1 MIDLEKKRA
10 LPTRP
15 DASVLLEMLDLA
27 FVAIGLLRGPELQWT
42 YANRAMVAF
51 TGRNTLSDLLGKT
64 IRESLPEVEGQGY
77 FEILDEVYRTGV
89 PYSDPER
96 RLSIGKVLG
105 PAVRYINFVCQ
116 PIFGSGG
123 EVDSVMVHSF
133 DVTAQV
139 NARHALERSPV
150 GGAAFADAQ
159 RLAAIVESSDDAIVS
174 KDLNS
179 IVTSWNRG
187 AERLFGYTAEEII
200 GRSIL
205 TIIPP
210 ELHAEEPAILEN
222 LRNGIRIDHYETE
235 RLRKDGTRVRVS
247 LTISPL
253 CDSQGRVIGAS
264 KIARDITEREHL
276 QQAVVQSEKLAATGR
291 MAAAIAHEINN
302 PLEAVTNL
310 AYLVS
315 LDPTLSQSGKQQ
327 AAMLLDEVARVSS
340 VARQSLGFFRDTGKP
355 AEFDVCELLESVIAL
370 NRALLDRKKIQV
382 TRDFPGKCKV
392 FGSAPEIRQV
402 FANLIRNAIEAVNLG
417 GCIRIRVRSSRA
429 GMQHVVLADNGSG
442 IPPEI
447 AARMFQPFATSKGA
461 SGNGLGLWVSHGIVE
476 RHGGRILFRTR
487 RKPGSSGTA
496 FLILLPSFEG
506 AFTAARPA
514 DAA

>member
-1 MIDLEKKRA
+1 MFHTDKKRA
-10 LPTRP
+10 LQFQP

-27 FVAIGLLRGPELQWT
+27 FVSIGLLRGPELRWT

-51 TGRNTLSDLLGKT
+51 TGRDTLADLLGKT

-77 FEILDEVYRTGV
+77 FEVLDEVYRTGV

-96 RLSIGKVLG
+96 QLSIGKLLG
-105 PAVRYINFVCQ
+105 PATRYINFVCQ

-139 NARHALERSPV
+139 NARRALERTPDSSP
-150 GGAAFADAQ
+150 AFVDAQ
-159 RLAAIVESSDDAIVS
+159 RLAAIVESSDDAIIS

-179 IVTSWNRG
+179 IVTSWNHG
-187 AERLFGYTAEEII
+187 AERLFGYRADEIV

-210 ELHAEEPAILEN
+210 ELQAEEPAILEN

-235 RLRKDGTRVRVS
+235 RVRKDGTRVRVS

-253 CDSQGRVIGAS
+253 CDPQGRVIGAS
-264 KIARDITEREHL
+264 KIARDITEREQL
-276 QQAVVQSEKLAATGR
+276 QQAVIQSEKLAATGR

-310 AYLVS
+310 AFLIS
-315 LDPTLSQSGKQQ
+315 LDPTLSQNGKRQ
-327 AAMLLDEVARVSS
+327 AAILQEEIARVSN

-355 AEFDVCELLESVIAL
+355 AEFDLCELLESVIAL
-370 NRALLDRKKIQV
+370 NRALIDRKHIDLA
-382 TRDFPGKCKV
+382 RDFPDSCKV

-402 FANLIRNAIEAVNLG
+402 FSNLIRNAIEAVSFG
-417 GCIRIRVRSSRA
+417 GCMRIRVRSSSA
-429 GMQHVVLADNGSG
+429 GMQHVMLADNGGG

-461 SGNGLGLWVSHGIVE
+461 AGNGLGLWVSHGIVQ
-476 RHGGRILFRTR
+476 RHGGRILFRTS
-487 RKPGSSGTA
+487 RKPGASGTA

-506 AFTAARPA
+506 AFRARDPAAEP
-514 DAA
+514 